1 MKSHRNP
8 MTWKPIQTLWHEIPF
23 KLYGTKTNQCHD
35 HSLTINWP
43 LVKCFHWWLNE
54 CRKRAGNLCLPGTDC
69 DFINWGEQAH
79 AIDLLTPGADTNPGR
94 RRRRS
99 VSDSDLKVS
108 RTKQENDQKVD
119 RKSDNKSEE
128 SNEEVKYIPTKAY
141 RGIFDVLH
149 ELTDHVSN
157 NWSDEMIAKELLQ
170 MLSESNPGR
179 KKRSL
184 SDESDQKV
192 TSKHVKASVQE
203 EEAFGLQA
211 LSDLTEGVK
220 PQSLFKSISPEM
232 VDTFLTM
239 CLDDTTCR
247 DDLLTSRLES
257 IKSSS
262 ENKFFKRIEWPI

>member
-1 MKSHRNP
+1 MKSHWNP
-8 MTWKPIQTLWHEIPF
+8 MAKNSMLTLW
-23 KLYGTKTNQCHD
+23 YKTNQCHG

-69 DFINWGEQAH
+69 DSINWGDEAD
-79 AIDLLTPGADTNPGR
+79 AKDLLAPGADTNPGR
-94 RRRRS
+94 RRRS
-99 VSDSDLKVS
+99 VSESDLKVS
-108 RTKQENDQKVD
+108 GTKQKNGQKVD
-119 RKSDNKSEE
+119 QKSENKFE
-128 SNEEVKYIPTKAY
+128 GSNEGVKYISTKIN
-141 RGIFDVLH
+141 RGIFDSLH

-157 NWSDEMIAKELLQ
+157 NWSDEIIAKEILQ
-170 MLSESNPGR
+170 ILSESNPGR

-192 TSKHVKASVQE
+192 TSEQESVQE

-232 VDTFLTM
+232 VDTFLTK

-247 DDLLTSRLES
+247 DELLTSRLES

-262 ENKFFKRIEWPI
+262 ENKFFNRI

>member
-1 MKSHRNP
+1 MVKIFHR
-8 MTWKPIQTLWHEIPF
+8 
-23 KLYGTKTNQCHD
+23 
-35 HSLTINWP
+35 
-43 LVKCFHWWLNE
+43 WLNE
-54 CRKRAGNLCLPGTDC
+54 YRKRAGNLCLPGTDC
-69 DFINWGEQAH
+69 DSINWGDEAD
-79 AIDLLTPGADTNPGR
+79 AKDILAPGADTNPG

-108 RTKQENDQKVD
+108 RTKQGNDQKVD

-128 SNEEVKYIPTKAY
+128 SNEGVKYIPTKVY
-141 RGIFDVLH
+141 RGIFDSLH
-149 ELTDHVSN
+149 GLTDNIPDNLS
-157 NWSDEMIAKELLQ
+157 EEIIAKEILQ
-170 MLSESNPGR
+170 MFSEFNPGR

-192 TSKHVKASVQE
+192 SSKASVQE

-232 VDTFLTM
+232 VDTFLTK

-247 DDLLTSRLES
+247 DELLTSRLES

-262 ENKFFKRIEWPI
+262 ENKFFKRIEWLI